1 MTSTPLVSVGLFV
14 HNGQRF
20 IREALRSILN
30 QTFTNFE
37 LIISDNA
44 STDRT
49 AEIAEAYA
57 RRDNRIRYYRTE
69 KNMGAGWNICRVYE
83 LAVAKYFKWAAVDDL
98 LERDFLRACV
108 EILESDPGCVVA
120 YAQTK
125 EINETGIFIKN
136 YIAPIKA
143 DSKDPVDRF
152 RKMILTDHNCYQI
165 FGVIRMSAL
174 RQLPPQ
180 GIYVNGDRVLLAR
193 LALLGRFFEVPEPLF
208 INRHHSAQSVRTLPV
223 RLIAP
228 RFCLTK
234 RFGTLPGTEW
244 WDPAKTRSL
253 TFPEF
258 RVLCEYF
265 LSIYHAPLSTGQKLR
280 CYSLL
285 WSWVEIH
292 YSYMLRDIFI
302 AADQA
307 LYIWQCRQT
316 E

>member
-1 MTSTPLVSVGLFV
+1 MNSTPLVSIGLFV
-14 HNGQRF
+14 YNGQRF
-20 IREALRSILN
+20 IREALDSILN
-30 QTFTNFE
+30 QTFANFE

-49 AEIAEAYA
+49 AKIAEAYT
-57 RRDNRIRYYRTE
+57 RRDNRIRYYRNE

-98 LERDFLRACV
+98 LEPDFLRRCV
-108 EILESDPGCVVA
+108 EILENDPGCVVA

-125 EINETGIFIKN
+125 EVNEIGAFIKN
-136 YIAPIKA
+136 YAAPIKA
-143 DSKDPVDRF
+143 DSKDPVGRF
-152 RKMILTDHNCYQI
+152 REMILTDHDCYQI

-180 GIYVNGDRVLLAR
+180 GIYVSSDRVLLAR

-208 INRHHSAQSVRTLPV
+208 ISRHHSVQSVRTLPV

-228 RFCLTK
+228 RFRLTK
-234 RFGTLPGTEW
+234 RFGRLPGTEW

-253 TFPEF
+253 TFPEL
-258 RVLCEYF
+258 RVLFEYF
-265 LSIYHAPLSTGQKLR
+265 LSIYDAPLSTGQKLR

-285 WSWVEIH
+285 LSWVEIH
-292 YSYMLRDIFI
+292 YSYMLRDILI
-302 AADQA
+302 AADQT
-307 LYIWQCRQT
+307 LYIWQSRKN
-316 E
+316 